1 MELLERQTELEELA
15 RLLREA
21 GTGAGKVALVSG
33 EAGAGKS
40 ALVEKFAQSSGAA
53 RVFWGHCDALQ
64 TSRVL
69 GPVNE
74 VVAGMSLLPDA
85 LRESGPSRE
94 LLFSRL
100 FERVSPP
107 NPLCI
112 VVLEDLHWADEAT
125 LDFVRFLGRR
135 IQRTRCLL
143 IATHRDDELAP
154 THLLRGVLG
163 DLTGQHA
170 ARIHVP
176 TFSLAA
182 VERLAQGTRRN
193 ARQVY
198 QVTGGNPFFVRELL
212 SAPVDAVPVTVR
224 DAVLARLMQCSPKA
238 RELAELVS
246 LVPGRIE
253 PWLARSILND
263 VGAAADEA
271 VTRGLLRYQDEALA
285 FRHELGRLAV
295 ESTIPRARAQT
306 LHQIILRTL
315 VAHDADLSQL
325 VHHAALAQ
333 DVKALLDYA
342 PRAAAQA
349 ARAGSHREAAAH
361 LETAL
366 RHVDTLSAPERAHLL
381 ESHAAECDPNNRVSA
396 ALASANRALALWR
409 DLGDAAAQARVLLL
423 LERQYWKSGQK
434 ALAERHLAES
444 IALLETLAPS
454 RDLAMAYSV
463 RAQLAMTGDHTE
475 EALEFGQRAFDLA
488 ATFGDFGVRSHAL
501 NNMGTA
507 LLKAGNPKGLTSLQ
521 QSLAVALEHNLHEH
535 AGRAYANLVSVPV
548 VQRRSDLVERYLAE
562 GLEYCD
568 VHENQTHLTYIRAYA
583 AHFELNS
590 GRWDKAAQ
598 LAVEV
603 IERQSPAI
611 AQRVPALAVLA
622 MVRARRGD
630 PGVDPLLDEALKLAL
645 PTAELQRIG
654 RVAAARAEVAW
665 YRGDLERVAEEAAIG
680 LRAAVGHREAW
691 IQGELG
697 YWGRR
702 ATPSLALPSDLAEP
716 YALMIEGDWE
726 RAAAAWQKLDAPYER
741 ALALADGP
749 EEALLESLAIL
760 EQLGAGPLAAIVRQ
774 RLRELGV
781 RGIPRGPRASTRGNP
796 AGLTSREVQVL
807 SLLVHGHTNSELARR
822 LHISAKTIDHH
833 VSSILEKLEV
843 RSRTEAVAA
852 AFGLGIIKA
861 AKGGGPGVVREGGR

>member
-21 GTGAGKVALVSG
+21 GAGAGKVALVSG

-40 ALVEKFAQSSGAA
+40 ALVEGFAQSLGAA

-100 FERVSPP
+100 FERLSPP
-107 NPLCI
+107 NPLSI

-154 THLLRGVLG
+154 THLLRAVLG
-163 DLTGQHA
+163 ELTGQHT

-176 TFSLAA
+176 ALSLAA

-212 SAPVDAVPVTVR
+212 SAPVDTVPGTVR
-224 DAVLARLMQCSPKA
+224 DAVLARLLQCSPEA

-246 LVPGRIE
+246 LVPGRFE
-253 PWLARSILND
+253 PWLAHSILND
-263 VGAAADEA
+263 VGAAADET
-271 VTRGLLRYQDEALA
+271 VMRGLLRYHDEALA

-306 LHQIILRTL
+306 LHKSILRTL
-315 VAHDADLSQL
+315 VEHDEDLSRL

-349 ARAGSHREAAAH
+349 ARAGAHREAAAH

-366 RHVDTLSAPERAHLL
+366 LHMDSLSTLERARLL
-381 ESHAAECDPNNRVSA
+381 ESHAVECDLNNRVSA
-396 ALASANRALALWR
+396 ALASATQALALWR
-409 DLGDAAAQARVLLL
+409 DQGDVAAQARVLLL
-423 LERQYWKSGQK
+423 LERQSWKSGQK
-434 ALAERHLAES
+434 AIADRHLAES
-444 IALLETLAPS
+444 IALLETLPPS
-454 RDLAMAYSV
+454 RELAMAYSV

-475 EALEFGQRAFDLA
+475 ESLEFGRRALDLA

-501 NNMGTA
+501 NNIGTA
-507 LLKAGNPKGLTSLQ
+507 LLKSGNPTGLANLEE
-521 QSLAVALEHNLHEH
+521 SLAVALEHNLQEH
-535 AGRAYANLVSVPV
+535 AGCAYANLVSTAV
-548 VQRRSDLVERYLAE
+548 VQRRSDLMERYLPA

-583 AHFELNS
+583 AHFELNG

-598 LAVEV
+598 LAAEL

-611 AQRVPALAVLA
+611 SQRVPALATLSI
-622 MVRARRGD
+622 VRARRGD

-645 PTAELQRIG
+645 PTTELQRIG

-680 LRAAVGHREAW
+680 LRAVVGHRDAW
-691 IQGELG
+691 IQGELA

-702 ATPSLALPSDLAEP
+702 ADPSLALPPDLAEP
-716 YALMIEGDWE
+716 YALMIQGDWE
-726 RAAAAWQKLDAPYER
+726 RAAAAWQQLGAPYER

-781 RGIPRGPRASTRGNP
+781 RGIPRGPRASTRENP

-807 SLLVHGHTNSELARR
+807 TLLVQGHTNAELARR

-861 AKGGGPGVVREGGR
+861 AKGGSSGIRSINS